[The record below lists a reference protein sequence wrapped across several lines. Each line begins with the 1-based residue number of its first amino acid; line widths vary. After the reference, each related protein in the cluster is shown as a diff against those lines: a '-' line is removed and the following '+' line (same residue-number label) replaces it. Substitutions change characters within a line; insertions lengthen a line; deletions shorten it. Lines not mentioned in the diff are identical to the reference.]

1 MELAAALLKL
11 YPDKI
16 DLSKTKLLMG
26 SDDVLGRLTAGED
39 PRSILETYSDAVAA
53 FVKLRE
59 QYLLYK

>member
-1 MELAAALLKL
+1 
-11 YPDKI
+11 
-16 DLSKTKLLMG
+16 MG
-26 SDDVLGRLTAGED
+26 SDDVIARLTAGED